1 MPTQSKWQSLPTEA
15 INPVSLAIDKTPVR
29 DIIDMVVNEDRKVIA
44 AVQKEKERIAHG
56 VEIIAQALRKGGRII
71 FVGAGTSG
79 RLGVVEASEM
89 PPTFGTSP
97 RVVQAIMAGGQE
109 AVFKAKEGVE
119 DNYEEGARSIARLR
133 LTQRDVVVGVSA
145 SGMTPFVRGGL
156 TRARKAGAK
165 IIFVTCW
172 PGSELQTFVD
182 LQIAPAV
189 GPELIAGSTRLKAGT
204 ATKMVLNML
213 TTVAMIKVG
222 KTYGNLMV
230 DVQTGSEKLKDRA
243 RRIVSMVTGH
253 RLRRRRRAAQARE
266 VQRQGGD
273 RDAEDRADAA
283 DGAAAPEEGRRLGAR
298 GDRRRHRDL
307 EPAQTSLAGRVGAAR
322 RGPQSVLAPRLGTP
336 PGCRPPRY
344 RPRRRR
350 PGAAAG
356 TTPAAP
362 VVIGPFSSRSTH
374 DAFDSPGR
382 EQDDRPRLKD
392 RRHPHRQRFARARR
406 SESPPN
412 SAALLR
418 RVSGLQ
424 LDAMGARLQRRR
436 RLVETDVAV
445 GADAEDLH
453 VDAAGARDRLLVA
466 LALRLGIRR
475 VAVEEVDLRRR
486 RGGRGRTGAS
496 SMKRR

>member
-1 MPTQSKWQSLPTEA
+1 MHTQSKWQSLPTEA
-15 INPVSLAIDKTPVR
+15 INPSSLTIDKTPVR
-29 DIIDMVVNEDRKVIA
+29 DIIDMMVNEDRKVIA

-56 VEIIAQALRKGGRII
+56 VEIIASSLRKGGRLI

-97 RVVQAIMAGGQE
+97 RVVQAVMAGGQE

-213 TTVAMIKVG
+213 TTTAMIKVG

-243 RRIVSMVTGH
+243 RRILSMVTGI
-253 RLRRRRRAAQARE
+253 
-266 VQRQGGD
+266 D
-273 RDAEDRADAA
+273 YDAA
-283 DGAAAPEEGRRLGAR
+283 DALLKRAKFNVKAAIVMQKTGLSLPMSVRRLKKA
-298 GDRRRHRDL
+298 DD
-307 EPAQTSLAGRVGAAR
+307 
-322 RGPQSVLAPRLGTP
+322 SVREA
-336 PGCRPPRY
+336 
-344 RPRRRR
+344 
-350 PGAAAG
+350 
-356 TTPAAP
+356 
-362 VVIGPFSSRSTH
+362 IG
-374 DAFDSPGR
+374 
-382 EQDDRPRLKD
+382 
-392 RRHPHRQRFARARR
+392 
-406 SESPPN
+406 
-412 SAALLR
+412 
-418 RVSGLQ
+418 
-424 LDAMGARLQRRR
+424 
-436 RLVETDVAV
+436 
-445 GADAEDLH
+445 EDL
-453 VDAAGARDRLLVA
+453 
-466 LALRLGIRR
+466 
-475 VAVEEVDLRRR
+475 
-486 RGGRGRTGAS
+486 TS
-496 SMKRR
+496 SMRGSSPTP